1 MVMRLLLMRRTLG
14 TTRVVH
20 GRLLSDGKRHFHKMN
35 SAGEVKQLL
44 RRGASV
50 QQLGCTST
58 LLLSNTMEDFDIS
71 FAETFTT
78 LSSSKRQQ
86 KKLDN
91 IREDNEGGDPPGKPE
106 ELSALTTT
114 IKDIFELKNKNT
126 SSLSVERLVKKF
138 CLEYE
143 FLGEFLEIRIKI
155 DVFHS
160 VKNHALR
167 L

>member
-1 MVMRLLLMRRTLG
+1 MAHAPKFMVMRLLLMRRTLG

-91 IREDNEGGDPPGKPE
+91 IREDNEGDPPGKPE

-143 FLGEFLEIRIKI
+143 ILGEFFKE
-155 DVFHS
+155 
-160 VKNHALR
+160 
-167 L
+167 

>member
-1 MVMRLLLMRRTLG
+1 MAHAQAKFMVMRLLLMRRTLG
-14 TTRVVH
+14 TTRVH

-91 IREDNEGGDPPGKPE
+91 IREDNEGGGGGDPPGKPE

-143 FLGEFLEIRIKI
+143 FLGEF
-155 DVFHS
+155 F
-160 VKNHALR
+160 
-167 L
+167 

>member
-1 MVMRLLLMRRTLG
+1 MAHARTKFMVMRLLLMRGTLG

-91 IREDNEGGDPPGKPE
+91 IREDNEGGGGDPPGKPE

-143 FLGEFLEIRIKI
+143 FLGEF
-155 DVFHS
+155 F
-160 VKNHALR
+160 
-167 L
+167 

>member
-1 MVMRLLLMRRTLG
+1 MAHARTKFMVMRLPLMRRTLG

-106 ELSALTTT
+106 ELSGLTTT

-138 CLEYE
+138 CFEYE
-143 FLGEFLEIRIKI
+143 FLGEFFKE
-155 DVFHS
+155 
-160 VKNHALR
+160 
-167 L
+167 